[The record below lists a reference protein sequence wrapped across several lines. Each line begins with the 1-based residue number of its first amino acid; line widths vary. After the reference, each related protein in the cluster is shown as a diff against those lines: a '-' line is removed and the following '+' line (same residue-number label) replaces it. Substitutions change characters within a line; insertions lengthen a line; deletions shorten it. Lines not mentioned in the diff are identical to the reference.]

1 MFNLVFFIYPHTR
14 TWNIYI
20 YQIYFKEDDSKTNRK
35 NTSKPFTENAAPN
48 QGLVSDSSTV
58 KEHLPYS
65 HRDNGGGKQSQ
76 ENKEEEK
83 EQPAKSRVE
92 DVDSS
97 RHDDTRATT
106 EGHRSET
113 APRSHTDP
121 PAVVTERTC
130 WQWKDPDGQWIT
142 YPPEVQEKLRKNF
155 QKNPRS
161 TVLINQA
168 DSL

>member
-1 MFNLVFFIYPHTR
+1 M
-14 TWNIYI
+14 
-20 YQIYFKEDDSKTNRK
+20 
-35 NTSKPFTENAAPN
+35 
-48 QGLVSDSSTV
+48 SDSSTA

-65 HRDNGGGKQSQ
+65 HRDNGGGRQSQ
-76 ENKEEEK
+76 IEEEK

-97 RHDDTRATT
+97 RHDDTRAPT

-113 APRSHTDP
+113 APHSHTDP
-121 PAVVTERTC
+121 QAVVTERTC

-142 YPPEVQEKLRKNF
+142 YSPEVQGKLRKNF

-161 TVLINQA
+161 TVLITQN

>member
-1 MFNLVFFIYPHTR
+1 ME
-14 TWNIYI
+14 YI
-20 YQIYFKEDDSKTNRK
+20 YQIYFKEDDSKTDRK

-58 KEHLPYS
+58 KEHLPVS
-65 HRDNGGGKQSQ
+65 HKDNGGGRQSQ
-76 ENKEEEK
+76 ENIEEEK

-92 DVDSS
+92 GVDSS
-97 RHDDTRATT
+97 RHDDTQATT

-113 APRSHTDP
+113 APGSHTDP
-121 PAVVTERTC
+121 QIVVTERTC

-142 YPPEVQEKLRKNF
+142 YSPEVQEKLRKNF

-161 TVLINQA
+161 TVLITQN

>member
-1 MFNLVFFIYPHTR
+1 MLNLVFFIYPHTR

-20 YQIYFKEDDSKTNRK
+20 YQIYFKEGDSKTNRK
-35 NTSKPFTENAAPN
+35 ITSKPFTENAAPN

-97 RHDDTRATT
+97 RHDDT
-106 EGHRSET
+106 EGHRPET